1 MFRTLLE
8 LQPRDA
14 GSGEGAASPQEVA
27 FNQTNDILEKFGEK
41 KFDIEEIIRYDW
53 HSQEQE
59 TWPGI

>member
-41 KFDIEEIIRYDW
+41 KFDIEEIIRCAPW
-53 HSQEQE
+53 RSLHLLKA
-59 TWPGI
+59 IA